1 MKICVNEESH
11 DVPDG
16 SKMIDLIKFL
26 SIEDLKGWA
35 VALNNEVV
43 SSQLF
48 PVTELKTGDHVI
60 LIQATQGG

>member
-16 SKMIDLIKFL
+16 SKMSDLIKFL